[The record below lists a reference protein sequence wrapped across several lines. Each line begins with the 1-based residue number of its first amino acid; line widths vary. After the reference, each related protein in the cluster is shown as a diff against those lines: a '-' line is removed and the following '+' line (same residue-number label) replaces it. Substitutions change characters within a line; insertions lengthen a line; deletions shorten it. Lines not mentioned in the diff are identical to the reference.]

1 MLLQMVHIHLH
12 LQPNDNEKIKAFVTQ
27 YSHLLITDYI
37 ETMLDAFVEESN
49 GYERSKFIVLNGLLG
64 NCRNRGIEKA
74 FEIFDYQT
82 HAIMLN
88 IFHLVSTHQTIDK
101 KREFIET
108 HKNTLL
114 TDVAAVLM
122 WETIKSFQ
130 DQGLFKFEK
139 LEGSEENWQTSE
151 RLVLSYQEKG
161 I

>member
-1 MLLQMVHIHLH
+1 MVHIHLH

-88 IFHLVSTHQTIDK
+88 IFHLVSTCQTLDE
-101 KREFIET
+101 KREFVEI

-114 TDVAAVLM
+114 TDIAAVLM
-122 WETIKSFQ
+122 WEFIKSSQ
-130 DQGLFKFEK
+130 DLGLFNLAK
-139 LEGSEENWQTSE
+139 LEGSEENWENSE
-151 RLVLSYQEKG
+151 RLILCYREKG
-161 I
+161 IWY